1 MAMPVGETVQATKT
15 LDEVGPGFQHEVV
28 GIAQDDFSTELLE
41 IG

>member
-1 MAMPVGETVQATKT
+1 MTMPVGETVQTSEA

-28 GIAQDDFSTELLE
+28 GIAQDDFSTEFLE